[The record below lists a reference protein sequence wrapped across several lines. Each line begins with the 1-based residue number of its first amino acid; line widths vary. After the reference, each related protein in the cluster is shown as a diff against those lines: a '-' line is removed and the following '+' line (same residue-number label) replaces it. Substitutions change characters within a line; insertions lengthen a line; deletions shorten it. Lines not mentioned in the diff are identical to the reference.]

1 MRTYPGPRAS
11 RDRVVAL
18 ASALVLALSVTG
30 CGGGGGA
37 EVPEGWTPTA
47 DDDLTYAVPTDA
59 VASDPPV
66 DPQAR
71 TEHVIGDPDDLL
83 SPYIAT
89 YRSAVLTDAGDR
101 ADAATYAAELFGIE
115 GNFGGLEDFT
125 STSSTAVE
133 VPGAVEAERLQ
144 VRYEDPTTDD
154 TVVQDVLIVVTDE
167 HIYDLRFAR
176 VGDEAVTEEDVDAL
190 FGSVAVEG

>member
-1 MRTYPGPRAS
+1 MRTYPACRAS
-11 RDRVVAL
+11 RDRIVTV
-18 ASALVLALSVTG
+18 ASALVLALSVTA
-30 CGGGGGA
+30 CGGGTSA
-37 EVPEGWTPTA
+37 EVPEGWSQAA
-47 DDDLTYAVPTDA
+47 DGDLAFAVPEDA
-59 VASDPPV
+59 VVSEPPV

-71 TEHVIGDPDDLL
+71 TEHVVGDPDDLL

-89 YRSAVLTDAGDR
+89 YRSSVFTDGGDR
-101 ADAATYAAELFGIE
+101 GDAATYAAELFGVE
-115 GNFGGLEDFT
+115 GNFGGLEDFSAT
-125 STSSTAVE
+125 ASTPVE

-144 VRYEDPTTDD
+144 VRYEEPSEGA

-176 VGDEAVTEEDVDAL
+176 VGEDAITDEDVDAL

>member
-1 MRTYPGPRAS
+1 MRTYPGLRAS

-18 ASALVLALSVTG
+18 ASVLVFALAVTG
-30 CGGGGGA
+30 CGDGGGA
-37 EVPEGWTPTA
+37 EVPEGWSPAA
-47 DDDLTYAVPTDA
+47 DDDLTYAVPADA
-59 VASDPPV
+59 VTSDPPV

-71 TEHVIGDPDDLL
+71 SEHVIGDPEDLL

-89 YRSAVLTDAGDR
+89 YRSSVLTDAGDR

-115 GNFGGLEDFT
+115 GNFGGLEGFT
-125 STSSTAVE
+125 STASTAVE

-144 VRYEDPTTDD
+144 VRYEDPAADG

-176 VGDEAVTEEDVDAL
+176 VGNEAVPDEDVDAL
-190 FGSVAVEG
+190 FESVAVEG